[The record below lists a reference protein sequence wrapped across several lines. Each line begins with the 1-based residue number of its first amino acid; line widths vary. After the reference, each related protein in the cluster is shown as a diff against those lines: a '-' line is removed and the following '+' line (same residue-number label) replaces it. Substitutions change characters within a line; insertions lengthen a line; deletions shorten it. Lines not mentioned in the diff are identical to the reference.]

1 MLVRRVKKAVSRPF
15 ENLGALDRLIQY
27 LRLGSSIMVVV
38 FVMMLTLGALVSPSK
53 IFIGKLNTCLVDIA
67 QGLFDALQ
75 QSVEAKTANY
85 VNNGVGLTTSEI
97 LILTEYTTSQV
108 HSSPQYV
115 VSSTYGWCRVD
126 NRTSPTSN
134 STIGNHTQCHNVGST
149 YIFNYRELMKEI
161 GLNAIL
167 EYTYGSLDGSS
178 YESSKPYVEY
188 MDRLETTKIR
198 MVNLLY
204 TVGSLHAV
212 MLVCSL
218 WYYSVKGRS
227 LSILK
232 ERILVHLISLISLVV
247 CVCAMVSAVTLV
259 TISIELRSRIQ
270 SELHYMGISYHLGKT
285 WFTVLWLLAVF
296 SCISCM
302 VWSGLVWCIAE
313 KSTDSMES
321 YELGIL
327 ATANQAQDDD
337 DETAFVDQKP
347 QETQT
352 EHLKLPPGTS
362 SSQARL
368 LDDGSGGILH
378 PVVSST
384 SSYSDTNYQRVV
396 VPLSALS
403 L

>member
-1 MLVRRVKKAVSRPF
+1 MLVRRVKKVASKPF

-27 LRLGSSIMVVV
+27 LRLGSSLIVAVLVMV
-38 FVMMLTLGALVSPSK
+38 LTLGALVSPSK
-53 IFIGKLNTCLVDIA
+53 IFIGKLHTCLGDIA

-108 HSSPQYV
+108 QSSPLFV
-115 VSSTYGWCRVD
+115 VSSMYGWCRVD
-126 NRTSPTSN
+126 NGTSSASN
-134 STIGNHTQCHNVGST
+134 ATFRNHTQCHTVGST
-149 YIFNYRELMKEI
+149 YVFNYRELMKEI

-167 EYTYGSLDGSS
+167 EYTYGTLDGNS
-178 YESSKPYVEY
+178 YEVSKPYVEY
-188 MDRLETTKIR
+188 MDKLQTTKIR

-204 TVGSLHAV
+204 TVGCSHVV
-212 MLVCSL
+212 MVFCSL
-218 WYYSVKGRS
+218 WYYSIKGRS

-232 ERILVHLISLISLVV
+232 ERVLVHLISLLSLVF
-247 CVCAMVSAVTLV
+247 CICAMVSAVTLA
-259 TISIELRSRIQ
+259 TISIQLRSRIK
-270 SELHYMGISYHLGKT
+270 SELHYMGISYHLGRT
-285 WFTVLWLLAVF
+285 WFAVLWLLAIF

-313 KSTDSMES
+313 KSADSIES

-327 ATANQAQDDD
+327 ATTNQTQDN
-337 DETAFVDQKP
+337 DEATFVDQKP
-347 QETQT
+347 QEKQT
-352 EHLKLPPGTS
+352 EHLKPPPQAS

-368 LDDGSGGILH
+368 LDDGDGEVLRS
-378 PVVSST
+378 VTT
-384 SSYSDTNYQRVV
+384 SASDYSETSHQRVV
-396 VPLSALS
+396 VPLSAFS